1 MEWIQVSFIKYSFTK
16 YQVLQFSMP
25 NIKFDNINIFNS
37 YNIQHVFFKISQIEF
52 WNEPEIKMKVFSFI
66 QFAGF
71 AVQCLTSSL

>member
-1 MEWIQVSFIKYSFTK
+1 MDWIQVSFIKYSFTK

-37 YNIQHVFFKISQIEF
+37 YNMFFKISQIEF

-66 QFAGF
+66 QFARF
-71 AVQCLTSSL
+71 VVQCLTSSL